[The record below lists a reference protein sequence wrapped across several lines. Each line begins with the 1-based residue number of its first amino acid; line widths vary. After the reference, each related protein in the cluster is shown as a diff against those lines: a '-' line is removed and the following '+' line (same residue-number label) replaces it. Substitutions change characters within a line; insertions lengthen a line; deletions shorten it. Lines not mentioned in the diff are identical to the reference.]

1 MRPSSL
7 FVSARDG
14 TRLFVRYTPHD
25 LLEERGSPAS
35 EGVPPPEIEGGL
47 QSAPRPTAILNDGIA
62 CDGFI
67 WKYLFEDVARH
78 ANVVHWHYRGHGR
91 SARPNDTSLT
101 ALTDH
106 ARDMDTVRRMVAKEP
121 VVLFGHSMGCQVA
134 LEGYRLHPENVAGL
148 VLICGSYGRVTHTFK
163 GTDVMAQLLPGAIRA
178 VDKHT
183 RIARGLWGN
192 FSPELALRIALMTGE
207 VDARSI
213 AAEDLL
219 PYMKHMVDID
229 LPMFLR
235 MLHSAGEHSARDLLP
250 NIHVPVLV
258 IAGDRDT
265 FTPTRYA
272 EEMARL
278 IPKAKLV
285 VLPGTHV
292 IPIER
297 KDQVSALVAEF
308 FESLRPAEKS
318 AAGSEPAAADGEK
331 NVGAPPGEMRAG
343 EVTG

>member
-1 MRPSSL
+1 MSQSSL

-14 TRLFVRYTPHD
+14 TRLFVRYRPPS
-25 LLEERGSPAS
+25 L
-35 EGVPPPEIEGGL
+35 VPSGGATPPETEETT
-47 QSAPRPTAILNDGIA
+47 AAPTAILCDGIA

-67 WKYLFEDVARH
+67 WKYLWDDLARY

-91 SARPNDTSLT
+91 SATPRDASLVEV
-101 ALTDH
+101 TDH
-106 ARDMDTVRRMVAKEP
+106 ARDLDTVRRRVAREP

-134 LEGYRLHPENVAGL
+134 LEEYRLRPENVAGL
-148 VLICGSYGRVTHTFK
+148 VLICGSYGRITHTFR
-163 GTDVMAQLLPGAIRA
+163 GTDVMAQLLPRVIRT

-183 RIARGLWGN
+183 RLARGLWGN
-192 FSPELALRIALMTGE
+192 VSPGMALRIALMTGE
-207 VDARSI
+207 VDTASI
-213 AAEDLL
+213 VPEDLM

-250 NIHVPVLV
+250 KIDVPVLV
-258 IAGDRDT
+258 LAGDRDS

-272 EEMARL
+272 EEMAAL
-278 IPKAKLV
+278 IPRAELQ

-297 KDQVSALVAEF
+297 KEQVSEIVERFVRGLAGP
-308 FESLRPAEKS
+308 PAGEAPGDGANGARGAGGS
-318 AAGSEPAAADGEK
+318 ASDA
-331 NVGAPPGEMRAG
+331 PGEA
-343 EVTG
+343 